1 MRQVSSSGET
11 RLFAH
16 VLCVLSANEVRFS
29 KPETRSGL
37 EKKIFQKIMK
47 TGQKCVYFQ
56 EKSDNKANIGGL
68 QRFGGL
74 NRQNSVNSLKAVSL
88 IKCSWLSCQIR
99 FNIRRALAKGHTAVW
114 RDGTLD
120 FCCPNHYEMEHN
132 LSEFPWPGY
141 ETPVGYSILAIH
153 PDKRVHEATV
163 VDSKPWPKLV
173 VLFDDGSWS
182 ETTPV
187 SDLVSINGKKV
198 IKDFCLDSNFDES
211 KKVLDGLSKLE
222 GCEVEVMWDGGEVY
236 NAKCYE
242 VRWQT
247 LYHICYKTPKF
258 RQDFPESVLTDE
270 GDIWLWRDQFWMD
283 KTEIPSMLLSQLSF
297 ATL

>member
-37 EKKIFQKIMK
+37 EKKNFQKIMK

-56 EKSDNKANIGGL
+56 ENTDNKAGGNI
-68 QRFGGL
+68 QRLGGL
-74 NRQNSVNSLKAVSL
+74 NKFGNSANSTKPVSL

-120 FCCPNHYEMEHN
+120 FCCTNHYEMEHN

-163 VDSKPWPKLV
+163 VDSKLWPKLV

-236 NAKCYE
+236 DAKCYE

-247 LYHICYKTPKF
+247 LYHIRYNTPKF
-258 RQDFPESVLTDE
+258 KQDFPDSLLTDE
-270 GDIWLWRDQFWMD
+270 GDVWLWRDQFWMD
-283 KTEIPSMLLSQLSF
+283 KKEIPSMLLSQLSF